1 MKRCEVMI
9 PFHMKATDTD
19 HVPGD
24 VIEVSDEQLANIKA
38 INVNMVLVLG
48 EVEAKPKRSR
58 KKVEGKGE

>member
-1 MKRCEVMI
+1 MKRCEVLI

-24 VIEVSDEQLANIKA
+24 VIEVTDEQLANIKA

-48 EVEAKPKRSR
+48 EVETKPKRSR
-58 KKVEGKGE
+58 KK